1 MDKYGYIIIPS
12 ILLGFLSRLSMLKV
26 DYRQYPSYPQ
36 GVFSHVT
43 LGLIAAS
50 LGAVAIPSLMEKEF
64 SSVTF
69 LSLAAQQFREVR
81 NLERQS
87 LEKIDETELV
97 PRGTAYIEDISKA
110 FEARNYMA
118 MLTSLLVSIFIT
130 IGGRYFKTVYA
141 MLIGIILGIII
152 IFLFN
157 RTISRDTIEEIADVY
172 PAKISFDGPLL
183 IVNGVS
189 IINIGYKPSRDIYL
203 KKGIAVEIIPK
214 DKNGVVTLSN
224 LGQRKSIEHNVSV
237 LLGVRKDVDQ
247 PDFSPLAARDPDT
260 GKIVMAVVSMENDV
274 NYLVRLVEKTI
285 VLESAKKK
293 PLDSYVGRKASD

>member
-1 MDKYGYIIIPS
+1 MIIGSIPV
-12 ILLGFLSRLSMLKV
+12 ILRA
-26 DYRQYPSYPQ
+26 
-36 GVFSHVT
+36 FSHVT

-64 SSVTF
+64 SAVTF

-152 IFLFN
+152 IFYSTGLYP
-157 RTISRDTIEEIADVY
+157 EI
-172 PAKISFDGPLL
+172 L
-183 IVNGVS
+183 
-189 IINIGYKPSRDIYL
+189 
-203 KKGIAVEIIPK
+203 
-214 DKNGVVTLSN
+214 
-224 LGQRKSIEHNVSV
+224 
-237 LLGVRKDVDQ
+237 
-247 PDFSPLAARDPDT
+247 
-260 GKIVMAVVSMENDV
+260 
-274 NYLVRLVEKTI
+274 
-285 VLESAKKK
+285 
-293 PLDSYVGRKASD
+293 